1 MYKNDQKIVFVGAGA
16 IGNLLA
22 IISLFFTTRL
32 PKGVGSFPTLLKYYV
47 SNIMTVEGNIAFYAS
62 LLQIVAV
69 FGYTAHLVLGL
80 YIIYEIFTS
89 DDSYGRYH
97 YEYEYSQKGKTF
109 GIISIIIAFIAL
121 VCILRQWI
129 LLLPAV
135 VIFCLVK
142 FAKQKY

>member
-1 MYKNDQKIVFVGAGA
+1 MYKNDQKIVFVGAGV

-47 SNIMTVEGNIAFYAS
+47 SNIMTVEGKIAFYAT

-69 FGYTAHLVLGL
+69 FGYAVHLILGL
-80 YIIYEIFTS
+80 YIIYEIVTS
-89 DDSYGRYH
+89 DESYGRY
-97 YEYEYSQKGKTF
+97 EYDYSQKGKII
-109 GIISIIIAFIAL
+109 GIISIIIAFVAL

-129 LLLPAV
+129 LLLPAG
-135 VIFCLVK
+135 VIFFLVK
-142 FAKQKY
+142 FAKGKY

>member
-1 MYKNDQKIVFVGAGA
+1 MKKDQKILFIGSGV
-16 IGNLLA
+16 IGNLFA
-22 IISLFFTTRL
+22 IASLFFTVTL
-32 PKGVGSFPTLLKYYV
+32 PKGVGSFPTLLKHCV
-47 SNIMTVEGNIAFYAS
+47 SNIATETGSVAFYAS

-69 FGYTAHLVLGL
+69 FGYAVHLIIGL
-80 YIIYEIFTS
+80 YIVYEIVTS

-129 LLLPAV
+129 LLLPAIV
-135 VIFCLVK
+135 VFFLVK
-142 FAKQKY
+142 FAKEKY